1 MYEELVDEFEFKKS
15 ASNILEVKDQ
25 KILTLTLEVQKLK
38 SSMVSNDQLLIS
50 FKRELGN
57 IASSMTVG
65 KELEESVR
73 MLYKKYVRG
82 EKVVTHN
89 SKVGSEG
96 ALKRASGLIFF
107 YFSSPLVFLF
117 LIIFSFFVFN
127 FYFDVLCNGY
137 PISFVMDD
145 CYYYKNNN
153 DYKYD
158 DYDNNNDSDNNNNNY
173 NNSNDN
179 HNNYANNDI
188 YENVLFLPHRAY
200 YGSR

>member
-96 ALKRASGLIFF
+96 ALKRASGQSFFPLFF
-107 YFSSPLVFLF
+107 YE
-117 LIIFSFFVFN
+117 
-127 FYFDVLCNGY
+127 FY
-137 PISFVMDD
+137 S
-145 CYYYKNNN
+145 
-153 DYKYD
+153 
-158 DYDNNNDSDNNNNNY
+158 
-173 NNSNDN
+173 
-179 HNNYANNDI
+179 
-188 YENVLFLPHRAY
+188 
-200 YGSR
+200 

>member
-1 MYEELVDEFEFKKS
+1 MQQLSAEREPITSHIEGLESHISIMYEELVDEFEFKKS

-96 ALKRASGLIFF
+96 ALKRASGQCFFPLFF
-107 YFSSPLVFLF
+107 YE
-117 LIIFSFFVFN
+117 
-127 FYFDVLCNGY
+127 FY
-137 PISFVMDD
+137 S
-145 CYYYKNNN
+145 
-153 DYKYD
+153 
-158 DYDNNNDSDNNNNNY
+158 
-173 NNSNDN
+173 
-179 HNNYANNDI
+179 
-188 YENVLFLPHRAY
+188 
-200 YGSR
+200 